1 MTTIT
6 HDLGDLHNQLMNG
19 DIDEDQA
26 IRTIH
31 SISNYYKT
39 IGVRNKLKELGI
51 NKPGEFINKFISTIY
66 KYDDGYAHDPF
77 TSYVDYVMSKYTPQQ
92 MIEKSDYYDINIED
106 YKE

>member
-31 SISNYYKT
+31 NISNYYKT

-51 NKPGEFINKFISTIY
+51 NKPGEFISKLVTNMY
-66 KYDDGYAHDPF
+66 EVDDDPL
-77 TSYVDYVMSKYTPQQ
+77 TSYEDHVINKYTPQE
-92 MIEKSDYYDINIED
+92 MILNADHFNVDIKK